1 MNCRYTVFC
10 FAIFGSVVNAQEKLP
25 EARTLPDTAPV
36 GYSSTP
42 INGNLPVYS
51 SPIPG
56 RSFNPPQFQS
66 LPVFPEQTK
75 PANKGTVSFSY
86 IVSESVSVQTV
97 RNPNGETSTQTQ
109 MHPKQVTVE
118 LELDCDLSKID
129 LPGDGTR
136 IGVQTVTAARHNKLL
151 QALKEA
157 KSEPDKEDAAKKLE
171 ENYRAHYAIETDYR
185 MKRLAELEKRLEEMR
200 SQVKER
206 ADSENKYVEA
216 AMTLAKLHAQGIA
229 AEPPV
234 LTMAAPPPR
243 GYATS
248 SWPPFSDPTADA
260 IKPNYVPGFP
270 VPSPIIGR

>member
-1 MNCRYTVFC
+1 MNSRYTVFC
-10 FAIFGSVVNAQEKLP
+10 FAIFGTVVNAQEKLF
-25 EARTLPDTAPV
+25 EARTLPDAPPV

-42 INGNLPVYS
+42 INGNPPFS
-51 SPIPG
+51 SPIMPVQ
-56 RSFNPPQFQS
+56 SFNPYQFQS
-66 LPVFPEQTK
+66 ITRNEGQAKT
-75 PANKGTVSFSY
+75 ANKGAVRFSY
-86 IVSESVSVQTV
+86 IVSESVSVPTV
-97 RNPNGETSTQTQ
+97 RNPNGETSVQNQT
-109 MHPKQVTVE
+109 HPTLVTSE

-136 IGVQTVTAARHNKLL
+136 IGVQAVTAHRHNKLL

-157 KSEPDKEDAAKKLE
+157 KSEPEKEDAAKKLE

-229 AEPPV
+229 AEPPG
-234 LTMAAPPPR
+234 LTIAAPPPR

-248 SWPPFSDPTADA
+248 SLPTPPYATG
-260 IKPNYVPGFP
+260 PGPMFGTP
-270 VPSPIIGR
+270 MVGP